1 MDNQSVLPD
10 LIEQL
15 QVESLGNDVFNG
27 ISTDIFGTGRIFGG
41 QVLGQSL
48 MAASLTVSPGRAV
61 HSLHSYFL
69 RPGDTSKPIRFEVE
83 RTRDGGS
90 FSARRVIASQ
100 LDQPIF
106 IMSSSFQGEEPGFQH
121 QTPAPVVTPPDSLKN
136 EKQLIADIEQKLP
149 KRLASLVGRDFAIEM
164 RPVEPSHMLKPGN
177 YDPQAH
183 IWFRAADKLPDN
195 PLLHRAM
202 LAYTSDFYLLFTS
215 LLPHNQTPFS
225 ISMQMAT
232 IDHAIWFHRPFRMD
246 EWLLYSLESPSA
258 SNARGFCRAHVYN
271 SKGDLIAS
279 TTQEGLIRKIEEH

>member
-1 MDNQSVLPD
+1 MNTVLPD

-15 QVESLGNDVFNG
+15 QVEPVGKDTFQG

-48 MAASLTVSPGRAV
+48 MAASLTVNSARAV

-69 RPGDTSKPIRFEVE
+69 RPGDTSKPIHFEVE

-106 IMSSSFQGEEPGFQH
+106 IMSSSFQGEEAGFSHQAAAPEVPG
-121 QTPAPVVTPPDSLKN
+121 PDTLKN
-136 EKQLIADIEQKLP
+136 EKQLITELEHKLP

-164 RPVEPSHMLKPGN
+164 RPVEPGQMFQPGN
-177 YDPQAH
+177 YDPKAH

-215 LLPHNQTPFS
+215 LLPHKQTPFS
-225 ISMQMAT
+225 KSMQLAT
-232 IDHAIWFHRPFRMD
+232 IDHAIWFHRAFRMD

-258 SNARGFCRAHVYN
+258 SNARGFCRAHIFN
-271 SKGDLIAS
+271 SQGDLVAS
-279 TTQEGLIRKIEEH
+279 TTQEGLIRKVQDA

>member
-1 MDNQSVLPD
+1 MDNQNVLPD

-121 QTPAPVVTPPDSLKN
+121 QTPHPWW
-136 EKQLIADIEQKLP
+136 
-149 KRLASLVGRDFAIEM
+149 R
-164 RPVEPSHMLKPGN
+164 RPIL
-177 YDPQAH
+177 
-183 IWFRAADKLPDN
+183 
-195 PLLHRAM
+195 
-202 LAYTSDFYLLFTS
+202 
-215 LLPHNQTPFS
+215 
-225 ISMQMAT
+225 
-232 IDHAIWFHRPFRMD
+232 
-246 EWLLYSLESPSA
+246 
-258 SNARGFCRAHVYN
+258 
-271 SKGDLIAS
+271 
-279 TTQEGLIRKIEEH
+279 

>member
-1 MDNQSVLPD
+1 MDNQNVLPD

-136 EKQLIADIEQKLP
+136 EKQLIADFEHKLP

-164 RPVEPSHMLKPGN
+164 RPVEPTQMLKPGN

-183 IWFRAADKLPDN
+183 IWFRAADNRPTTRCCTAPCLPI
-195 PLLHRAM
+195 H
-202 LAYTSDFYLLFTS
+202 
-215 LLPHNQTPFS
+215 Q
-225 ISMQMAT
+225 IST
-232 IDHAIWFHRPFRMD
+232 CCSRRCCRITKRPFPKACKWPPLTM
-246 EWLLYSLESPSA
+246 PSGFTA
-258 SNARGFCRAHVYN
+258 RSVWTNGCSTRWSRPAPAMHAGFAGRTYTTARG
-271 SKGDLIAS
+271 
-279 TTQEGLIRKIEEH
+279 T